1 MKVIIPRQRRDTMKV
16 EQISIFL
23 ENKAGRLAEV
33 AGVLGDADINIRAL
47 ALADTTDFGIL
58 RLIVNDH
65 EKAKQV
71 LKENGFTVG
80 RTEVVAVEVD
90 DRPGGL
96 NRILKILFEA
106 GINVEYMYAFVQ
118 QSGQNAVLIF
128 RFDDIDNAVDVL
140 MRHGVTVIEGQKLYA
155 M

>member
-1 MKVIIPRQRRDTMKV
+1 MKV

-33 AGVLGDADINIRAL
+33 TGILGEANINIRAL
-47 ALADTTDFGIL
+47 SLADTSDFGIL

-65 EKAKQV
+65 EKAKQI
-71 LKENGFTVG
+71 LKEHGFTVG
-80 RTEVVAVEVD
+80 RTEVVAVEVE

-96 NRILKILFEA
+96 NRILRILFEA

-140 MRHGVTVIEGQKLYA
+140 TRDGVTVINGQKLYA